1 MSLRVGAHEKH
12 LAAHK
17 ATSAFEGMPAWQS
30 SVFIEEPKRMQKIS
44 AERGNVRAEHRA
56 SARIGEQRPF
66 WGFTLNGNTS
76 LEAVASFY
84 GLKVPE
90 LAPNVT
96 LGEHLG
102 RSCYGELHPGCRL
115 VVGSAELRIL
125 EVEKDAVKKVGLR
138 FLPVTL
144 RQARRRISS
153 RVPRSGTRPAEAA

>member
-1 MSLRVGAHEKH
+1 
-12 LAAHK
+12 
-17 ATSAFEGMPAWQS
+17 MPAWQS

-44 AERGNVRAEHRA
+44 TERDNVRAERRA
-56 SARIGEQRPF
+56 GARIGEQRPF

-76 LEAVASFY
+76 FEAVASFY
-84 GLKVPE
+84 GLKVSG

-125 EVEKDAVKKVGLR
+125 EVEKGAVKKVGLR
-138 FLPVTL
+138 FLPVAL
-144 RQARRRISS
+144 RQTRRRISP
-153 RVPRSGTRPAEAA
+153 RVPHNGARRAEAA